1 MNQSEFFT
9 SKFFEN
15 NRRELLR
22 RSKAQLIVIPAH
34 QTMQR
39 NLDNNYPFRQESN
52 FWYLT
57 GINLADC
64 ILVLSATETF
74 IIRPHRDWVE
84 DAFDGAID
92 PDELTKISGIATIM
106 PERLGWQ
113 RLGELIK
120 KHKTIGVL
128 RPMQRRYFSM
138 AMNPAR
144 AQLIAKMRRRRKGLV
159 IEDLRLP
166 LSQMRMIK
174 QPEELEALQKAID
187 ITNDTLIE
195 IFKPGWAKR
204 YKTEYELDADI
215 TAGFRRRGASGHGFT
230 PIIANGKKTCTIH
243 PIDNSSPLQNGNLL
257 LLDLG
262 AEIHNYTADV
272 ARTVCI
278 GQKMSPRQKEVF
290 EAVQDANNYAL
301 SLLKPG
307 QNYMKYEKKVE
318 EHVGKKLVEL
328 GVIKTPSR
336 KNIRKYFPHRTSH
349 SLGLDPHD
357 PADYSGDLQEN
368 MVITVEPGIY
378 IPEEGIGVRIEDDV
392 LITKTGHK
400 VLSAT
405 LPVML

>member
-1 MNQSEFFT
+1 MNQSDFFT

-15 NRRELLR
+15 NRQELLR
-22 RSKAQLIVIPAH
+22 RTNATLIVIPAH

-57 GINLADC
+57 GINYADC
-64 ILVLSATETF
+64 VLVLSDKETF

-92 PDELTKISGIATIM
+92 PDELTKISGINTIL

-120 KHKTIGVL
+120 KNKTIGAL

-138 AMNPAR
+138 ALNPAR
-144 AQLIAKMRRRRKGLV
+144 AQLITKMRRRRKGLI

-174 QPEELEALQKAID
+174 QPEELKALQKAID
-187 ITNDTLIE
+187 ITNETLLE
-195 IFKPGWAKR
+195 VLKPGWADR
-204 YKTEYELDADI
+204 YKTEYELEADI

-243 PIDNSSPLQNGNLL
+243 PVDNSSPLQKGNLL

-272 ARTVCI
+272 ARTICI
-278 GQKMSPRQKEVF
+278 GQNMSSRQQQVF
-290 EAVQDANNYAL
+290 EAVQDANKYAL

-307 QNYMKYEKKVE
+307 QNYMNYEKKVE
-318 EHVGKKLVEL
+318 AYVGKKLVEL
-328 GVIKTPSR
+328 GIIKTPSR

-357 PADYSGDLQEN
+357 PADYAGDIQEN
-368 MVITVEPGIY
+368 MVLTIEAGIY
-378 IPEEGIGVRIEDDV
+378 IPEEEIGVRIEDDFLV
-392 LITKTGHK
+392 TKTGGRN
-400 VLSAT
+400 LSRR